1 MSARR
6 HHTMTD
12 QIRRFWNRQAIL
24 LQQPKMRLSAG
35 VGCGSR
41 ETPYSPIVLTSDYQK
56 LIDEVMAK
64 AKRLEKQSRKQ

>member
-1 MSARR
+1 MSARQTP
-6 HHTMTD
+6 HHDRSNQTLL
-12 QIRRFWNRQAIL
+12 NRQAIL